1 MGDHKHEFV
10 ETHVECDLCG
20 SSDGAAVRSD
30 GSRYCFS
37 CTTSQPAP
45 AEDQAQPAGQGSAFT
60 ASAQESRAKQ
70 AAVQSKRPKGQVQ
83 RIREREL
90 SDLDVLR
97 KYEYEVDESG
107 NHLAHYFDTH
117 GNWTGTKVRTPDKRF
132 YWQGQPVTSGLYGRH
147 VVPKANQYN
156 NTVVV
161 TEGEVDAITVRS
173 ATKLHAVS
181 LPGGAQSVDKV
192 LADEA
197 SWSYL
202 TSFDT
207 VIVATDGDAQGRRAA
222 ETLCSSL
229 CMSHR
234 DIEVRC
240 VAWPSG
246 RKDASDVRINDNSKA
261 LSDLIEAAPSWRP
274 SGIYS
279 ASELEHLLDQPDDD
293 GVPFPFAALQDLLRG
308 LRRELITVT
317 AGTGVGKSTLCR
329 TLALSLVK
337 DHGLR
342 CGMVMLEESNRRTLR
357 ALIGMS
363 AGKPLVMDSKCMTL
377 DEQKD
382 ELRKISANDNL
393 WLYDHFGSTD
403 AEGLLARMSWLAAGC
418 KCDFI
423 VLDHITMATTLGMNQ
438 QHLDERRIIDAICTD
453 IRSKIVE
460 RTGTGVIMVAHTRKP
475 STGDHSAGTA
485 SLSLSD
491 IRGSGAPAALSD
503 AVIGLERASDENGE
517 PIPNVVR
524 VNIMK
529 NRYTGETS
537 HDAGSIYFNRTTGC
551 LEERHDTFRADF

>member
-1 MGDHKHEFV
+1 MGDHEHEFV
-10 ETHVECDLCG
+10 ETHVGCDLCG
-20 SSDGAAVRSD
+20 STDGAATRSD
-30 GSRYCFS
+30 GSSYCFS
-37 CTTSQPAP
+37 CEKSSPAP
-45 AEDQAQPAGQGSAFT
+45 AESDGTFVAISSPASTGRTQ
-60 ASAQESRAKQ
+60 Q
-70 AAVQSKRPKGQVQ
+70 AAVQSQRPKGQVQ
-83 RIREREL
+83 SLPDRGL

-97 KYEYEVDESG
+97 KYGYEIDADG
-107 NHLAHYFDTH
+107 NHLAHYTDTL
-117 GNWTGTKVRTPDKRF
+117 GKWIGTKIRTKDKRF
-132 YWQGQPVTSGLYGRH
+132 YWQGQAVTSGLYGRA
-147 VVPKANQYN
+147 VVPAATQYN
-156 NTVVV
+156 DTVVI
-161 TEGEVDAITVRS
+161 TEGEIDAITIRA

-181 LPGGAQSVDKV
+181 LPGGAQSADKV
-192 LADEA
+192 LADEK
-197 SWSYL
+197 SWQYL
-202 TSFDT
+202 TSFSN
-207 VIVATDGDAQGRRAA
+207 VIVACDADEQGQRAA
-222 ETLCSSL
+222 ELLCSSL

-234 DIEVRC
+234 DIDVKC
-240 VAWPSG
+240 VAWPEG
-246 RKDASDVRINDNSKA
+246 RKDASDVYKGDNSRVLA
-261 LSDLIEAAPSWRP
+261 DLIDAAPSWRP
-274 SGIYS
+274 SGIYN
-279 ASELEHLLDQPDDD
+279 AAELEHLLDQPDDD

-317 AGTGVGKSTLCR
+317 AGTGVGKSTLTR
-329 TLALSLVK
+329 TLGLSLIK

-342 CGMVMLEESNRRTLR
+342 VGMVMLEESNRRTLR

-363 AGKPLVMDSKCMTL
+363 AKKPLVMDSKCMTI
-377 DEQKD
+377 EQQKAELHEIAKD
-382 ELRKISANDNL
+382 GNL

-423 VLDHITMATTLGMNQ
+423 MLDHITMATTLGMNQ

-475 STGDHSAGTA
+475 STGDHSSGTA

-503 AVIGLERASDENGE
+503 AVIGLERASDENGD

-537 HDAGSIYFNRTTGC
+537 HDAGSIFFNRETGC
-551 LEERHDTFRADF
+551 LEERHDQFRADF